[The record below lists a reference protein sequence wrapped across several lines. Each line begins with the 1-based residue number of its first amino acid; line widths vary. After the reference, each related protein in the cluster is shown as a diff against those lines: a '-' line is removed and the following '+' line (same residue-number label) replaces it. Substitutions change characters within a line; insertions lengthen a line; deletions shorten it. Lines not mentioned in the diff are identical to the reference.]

1 MHVINGGLSLTVPD
15 ASETNW
21 YAQLEAIWTAISAH
35 NHDLASNKGAAIGA
49 LALAANGVT
58 DASIRLRNNQYLRAR
73 NAADSADQN
82 LVRLNASNQ
91 PEYIGSTTNDTPV
104 AGVIGEVLGPI
115 TRVRSAATPINPTG
129 TTVNVCTTTSITLT
143 PGDWWVSGVVGF
155 DPAATTNITDL
166 KAAVSKTTGTLPAT
180 DTTAVPTAGEYTAQ
194 IASAAYVPVNDI
206 VIPIP
211 AFRVSV
217 STNTPIFLVAQAT
230 FTVSTIAC
238 YGSLFAR
245 RAR

>member
-1 MHVINGGLSLTVPD
+1 MSHVVNGGLSLTVPD

-58 DASIRLRNNQYLRAR
+58 DAAIRLRNNQYLRAR

-104 AGVIGEVLGPI
+104 AGVIGEVIGPI
-115 TRVRSAATPINPTG
+115 TRLRSAALAL
-129 TTVNVCTTTSITLT
+129 TTATTANVCTTTSITLT
-143 PGDWWVSGVVGF
+143 PGDWWVSGAVGF
-155 DPAATTNITDL
+155 TPAATTNITAL
-166 KAAVSKTTGTLPAT
+166 LAGVTKTSATLPAN
-180 DTTAVPTAGEYTAQ
+180 DTYALPTAGEYIGQHSFVAG
-194 IASAAYVPVNDI
+194 VPNGEF

-211 AFRVSV
+211 SFRVSV
-217 STNTPIFLVAQAT
+217 SVNTPIYLFARAA
-230 FTVSTIAC
+230 FTVSTLST